1 MDIYLSCHLI
11 KIIMMF
17 IIRIIYKL
25 ILNQSLKKF
34 KNRLI
39 LHKLINKK
47 IIKNLK
53 NKQKKYQDLNQ

>member
-1 MDIYLSCHLI
+1 
-11 KIIMMF
+11 MF
-17 IIRIIYKL
+17 ITRIIYKL